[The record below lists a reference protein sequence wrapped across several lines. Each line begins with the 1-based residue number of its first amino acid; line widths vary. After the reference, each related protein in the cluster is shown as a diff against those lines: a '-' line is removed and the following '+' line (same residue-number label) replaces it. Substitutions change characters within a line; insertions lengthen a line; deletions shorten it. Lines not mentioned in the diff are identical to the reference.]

1 MKTQPLS
8 PAWLICEGKVL
19 ASADI
24 AKTAKSRRRGL
35 IGQTSIDSAL
45 VVSPCKWIHSIGM
58 KCAIDVLSLDD
69 AGLVVKTER
78 LKPMRVAAPVG
89 RSKTIVEMSAGSIER
104 FGLQIGDLI
113 EVRSA

>member
-1 MKTQPLS
+1 MS
-8 PAWLICEGKVL
+8 DGKVL

-24 AKTAKSRRRGL
+24 ANTVKSRRRGL

-45 VVSPCKWIHSIGM
+45 VISPCKWIHSIGM
-58 KCAIDVLSLDD
+58 KCAIDVLYLDA

-78 LKPMRVAAPVG
+78 LKPMRVAVPVG
-89 RSKTIVEMSAGSIER
+89 RSKTIVEMSSGSIER
-104 FGLQIGDLI
+104 FGVQIGDLI

>member
-1 MKTQPLS
+1 MKTQSLPT
-8 PAWLICEGKVL
+8 AWLISEGKVL

-24 AKTAKSRRRGL
+24 ANTAKSRRRGL

-45 VVSPCKWIHSIGM
+45 VISPCKWIHSIGM
-58 KCAIDVLSLDD
+58 KCAIDVLYLD
-69 AGLVVKTER
+69 ATGFVVKTQH

-89 RSKTIVEMSAGSIER
+89 RSKTIVEMSAGLIER
-104 FGLQIGDLI
+104 FGVHVGDLI

>member
-8 PAWLICEGKVL
+8 PAWLMCEGKVL

-24 AKTAKSRRRGL
+24 ANTAKSRRRGL

-45 VVSPCKWIHSIGM
+45 VISPCKWIHSFGM
-58 KCAIDVLSLDD
+58 KCAIDVLYLD
-69 AGLVVKTER
+69 ATGLVVKTQQ

-89 RSKTIVEMSAGSIER
+89 RSKTIVEMSAGLIER
-104 FGLQIGDLI
+104 FGVRVGDLI

>member
-1 MKTQPLS
+1 MKTQPL
-8 PAWLICEGKVL
+8 PTAWLMSEGKVL

-24 AKTAKSRRRGL
+24 ANTAKSRRRGL

-45 VVSPCKWIHSIGM
+45 VISPCKWIHSFGM
-58 KCAIDVLSLDD
+58 KCAIDVLYLDNE
-69 AGLVVKTER
+69 GLVVKTEH

-89 RSKTIVEMSAGSIER
+89 RSKTIVELPPGSIER
-104 FGLQIGDLI
+104 FGVRIGDLI

>member
-1 MKTQPLS
+1 MNTQPLS
-8 PAWLICEGKVL
+8 QGWLMCGGKVL

-24 AKTAKSRRRGL
+24 ANTAKSRRHGL

-45 VVSPCKWIHSIGM
+45 VISPCKWIHSIGM
-58 KCAIDVLSLDD
+58 KCAIDVLYLDNE
-69 AGLVVKTER
+69 GLVVKTEH

-89 RSKTIVEMSAGSIER
+89 RSKTIVEMPSGSIER
-104 FGLQIGDLI
+104 FGVRVGDLI